1 MITLECVLRFDDL
14 GVKVQ
19 EKRVQE
25 AGVQEA
31 GVQEAGVQGRDGVE
45 ARKIFPGHQ
54 LTRIYQGIKKTC
66 FFVKIYYWSSLHS
79 SCVQMCSFV

>member
-54 LTRIYQGIKKTC
+54 LTRIYQGIKKKH
-66 FFVKIYYWSSLHS
+66 VSL
-79 SCVQMCSFV
+79 